1 MATRIDDVIIER
13 CGSEMVVFVPATNE
27 AHSLNQTASLIFDLC
42 DGATTRAQMVA
53 ALRDVGLPADTS
65 IVNLAL
71 GELEEASLVLLGD
84 EPRALSFS
92 RRVVI
97 RRLGLSA
104 ATIAML
110 PVVDTILV
118 QPAAAQTSCAPR
130 SFASTTSTT
139 TTSTTT
145 TTTFTST
152 SFTTTTSTTTTS
164 TTTTFTTTT
173 C

>member
-42 DGATTRAQMVA
+42 DGVTTRAQMVA
-53 ALRDVGLPADTS
+53 ALRDVGLPADTA

-71 GELEEASLVLLGD
+71 SELVEASLVLVGD
-84 EPRALSFS
+84 ERRQPSFS
-92 RRVVI
+92 RRAVI
-97 RRLGLSA
+97 RTLGLSA

-110 PVVDTILV
+110 PVVETILV

-130 SFASTTSTT
+130 KLA
-139 TTSTTT
+139 TSTTT
-145 TTTFTST
+145 TTTTTTTTGTST
-152 SFTTTTSTTTTS
+152 SSTTTSTTTTS
-164 TTTTFTTTT
+164 TTTFTTTG

>member
-42 DGATTRAQMVA
+42 DGVTTRAQMVA
-53 ALRDVGLPADTS
+53 ALRDVGLPADTA

-71 GELEEASLVLLGD
+71 AELTEASLLVADDQRREIGI
-84 EPRALSFS
+84 S
-92 RRVVI
+92 RRTVI

-104 ATIAML
+104 AAVAML
-110 PVVDTILV
+110 PVVETILV
-118 QPAAAQTSCAPR
+118 QPAAAQMSGTTTTTTGTS
-130 SFASTTSTT
+130 T

-145 TTTFTST
+145 MTST
-152 SFTTTTSTTTTS
+152 STTTSTTS
-164 TTTTFTTTT
+164 STTTFTTT
-173 C
+173 